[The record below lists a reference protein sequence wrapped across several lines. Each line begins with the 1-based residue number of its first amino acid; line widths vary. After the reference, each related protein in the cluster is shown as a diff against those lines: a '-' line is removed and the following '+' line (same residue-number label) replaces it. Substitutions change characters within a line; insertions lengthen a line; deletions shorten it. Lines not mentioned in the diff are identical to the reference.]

1 MEKNE
6 NKKVV
11 IKQNLIEAY
20 KIVYAEFKENLN
32 QMNERWYGAIRLL
45 ITLSTSILLVS
56 ISLIDKI
63 LPLSNSPPHIKY
75 TLFIGWILF
84 FLSITFGILTELKGA
99 EFSGLAAREREKV
112 LKEYLLKMTNDQFGE
127 QEINLQ
133 EGFIRYASLFWGL
146 STVVTFI
153 LGVLLVSIYAMGNI
167 CFLSLGW
174 EIVIIFSV
182 IIIIATLIVNYFKN
196 RKK

>member
-1 MEKNE
+1 MKKNE

-63 LPLSNSPPHIKY
+63 LPLNSSPLHIKY

-84 FLSITFGILTELKGA
+84 FLSIIFGILTELKGA
-99 EFSGLAAREREKV
+99 EFSGVAAREREKV
-112 LKEYLLKMTNDQFGE
+112 LKKYLLQMVNDQVGE
-127 QEINLQ
+127 CEINLE

-146 STVVTFI
+146 SAVVTFI
-153 LGVLLVSIYAMGNI
+153 LGVLFVSIYSIGNMCSI
-167 CFLSLGW
+167 SLIW
-174 EIVIIFSV
+174 EMVIIFS
-182 IIIIATLIVNYFKN
+182 IIIIITALIVNYFKN

>member
-1 MEKNE
+1 MDKNE

-63 LPLSNSPPHIKY
+63 LPLNNSTLHIKY

-84 FLSITFGILTELKGA
+84 FLSIIFGILTELKGA
-99 EFSGLAAREREKV
+99 EFFGVAAREREKV
-112 LKEYLLKMTNDQFGE
+112 LKKYLLQMVNDQVGE
-127 QEINLQ
+127 SEINLE

-146 STVVTFI
+146 SAVVTFI
-153 LGVLLVSIYAMGNI
+153 LGVLFVSIYSIGNI
-167 CFLSLGW
+167 CSISLGW
-174 EIVIIFSV
+174 EIVIISFI
-182 IIIIATLIVNYFKN
+182 IIIIAALIVNYFKN